1 MPAVRIV
8 VAEDH
13 PQFRELICE
22 QLRLEPDLEVVGEAR
37 DGPEAVSAVRRL
49 DPDVLTLD
57 IDLPRMSGLEVLRVV
72 KCYNP
77 RTKVIILSGHGEEP
91 TILAALTQGARGY
104 IVKGDGTDLP
114 KAIRAVQR
122 DEVWARRRV
131 LALVIEELSH
141 VASLTFPAAADE
153 PTLP

>member
-13 PQFRELICE
+13 PRFRELICE
-22 QLRLEPDLEVVGEAR
+22 QLGLEPDLEVVGEAR

-57 IDLPRMSGLEVLRVV
+57 IDLPGMSGLEVLRVV
-72 KCYNP
+72 KCYSP

-122 DEVWARRRV
+122 GEVWARRRD

-141 VASLTFPAAADE
+141 VASLAFPAAADE